1 MDYDNT
7 FAKIQG
13 GNCGGYI
20 LWLPHFTHTTCDL
33 DFADLH
39 ANFKIGKGIV
49 MRQTFEMSC
58 LNTETQ

>member
-1 MDYDNT
+1 LPGAKTELSNNNT

-13 GNCGGYI
+13 GNFGGYI

-49 MRQTFEMSC
+49 I
-58 LNTETQ
+58 TQQRI